1 MASRR
6 KTLSHEASSDMHVVR
21 WTRLPYLLRS
31 RLPGT
36 SELALNSWYALLQRA
51 AGRLRGW
58 RANSPGCRPRR
69 PTHATNSLST
79 RKLSL
84 HLCPGS
90 PCREAGEPFGDTL
103 TLFCRSGSSRG
114 QQRRGQKT
122 LGTHALGTHTRDTQT
137 GGTQTRGTQ
146 ELVRKRSERT
156 LNADATAR
164 DATPRTNST
173 HATRSAGGRLTKPC
187 GTHERAIE
195 GVRRHLGTRE
205 QNGPWQPQLD
215 WVSPLTLAQPTPPNF
230 ADVLFAF
237 RRQGQYHFATCCL
250 EGAAKAEKGLPEIS
264 TT

>member
-51 AGRLRGW
+51 AGRLRDW

-90 PCREAGEPFGDTL
+90 PCCEAGEPFGDTL

-122 LGTHALGTHTRDTQT
+122 LGRTHSVRTLGIRRLEVRKHGVR
-137 GGTQTRGTQ
+137 RNS
-146 ELVRKRSERT
+146 LRKRSGRT

-164 DATPRTNST
+164 DATPLTNST

-187 GTHERAIE
+187 GTHVGRS
-195 GVRRHLGTRE
+195 RGTPAPRYARTKRSVA
-205 QNGPWQPQLD
+205 PQLD
-215 WVSPLTLAQPTPPNF
+215 
-230 ADVLFAF
+230 
-237 RRQGQYHFATCCL
+237 
-250 EGAAKAEKGLPEIS
+250 
-264 TT
+264 

>member
-36 SELALNSWYALLQRA
+36 SELALNAWDALLQRA
-51 AGRLRGW
+51 AGRRRGW
-58 RANSPGCRPRR
+58 QANSPGCRPRH

-90 PCREAGEPFGDTL
+90 PCCEAGEPFGDTL

-122 LGTHALGTHTRDTQT
+122 LGTHTLGTHTLGTQT
-137 GGTQTRGTQ
+137 GGTQTGGTQ
-146 ELVRKRSERT
+146 ELGTQTLGTHTQRKRNGTRCNATHKLYARNRVRGGAPDQT
-156 LNADATAR
+156 LQNA
-164 DATPRTNST
+164 
-173 HATRSAGGRLTKPC
+173 RS
-187 GTHERAIE
+187 AIE

-205 QNGPWQPQLD
+205 QNGPWHH
-215 WVSPLTLAQPTPPNF
+215 N
-230 ADVLFAF
+230 
-237 RRQGQYHFATCCL
+237 
-250 EGAAKAEKGLPEIS
+250 S
-264 TT
+264 TE

>member
-36 SELALNSWYALLQRA
+36 SELNSWNALPVWA

-58 RANSPGCRPRR
+58 RANSPGCRSHR

-90 PCREAGEPFGDTL
+90 PCCEAGEPFGDTL

-122 LGTHALGTHTRDTQT
+122 LGTHALGTHTLD
-137 GGTQTRGTQ
+137 TQTRGTQ
-146 ELVRKRSERT
+146 ELGTQTVGTHTRRR
-156 LNADATAR
+156 R
-164 DATPRTNST
+164 NST
-173 HATRSAGGRLTKPC
+173 RYNATHKLYARNWVRGGAPDQTLQNARW
-187 GTHERAIE
+187 AIE

-205 QNGPWQPQLD
+205 RYGPWRH
-215 WVSPLTLAQPTPPNF
+215 N
-230 ADVLFAF
+230 
-237 RRQGQYHFATCCL
+237 
-250 EGAAKAEKGLPEIS
+250 S
-264 TT
+264 TG